1 MSENDNEIFES
12 SSSTPTPDLQST
24 EILYPD
30 IEELLATFEEPVNDL
45 SNGIPIEDAEDAEIN
60 NNYDEKKSPKD
71 PRTYTI
77 TITYVKREK
86 KKV

>member
-1 MSENDNEIFES
+1 MPID
-12 SSSTPTPDLQST
+12 DDA
-24 EILYPD
+24 D
-30 IEELLATFEEPVNDL
+30 I
-45 SNGIPIEDAEDAEIN
+45 AEIN
-60 NNYDEKKSPKD
+60 NNLVDDDDDDKNLSLSSRD